1 MKKLSIQ
8 VSLQVHITCLII
20 LLTEDRVRHA
30 GNIKAKFKVLR
41 DFYFNLTSY
50 ESFDSD
56 PPGTSASN
64 DDFGIITSFSYS
76 F

>member
-8 VSLQVHITCLII
+8 VPLYVHITCLII
-20 LLTEDRVRHA
+20 LLTKDRVRHA
-30 GNIKAKFKVLR
+30 GNIKAKIEVLR
-41 DFYFNLTSY
+41 DFYFNLTFY

-64 DDFGIITSFSYS
+64 NDFGITISLSYS